1 MNLLFSRLL
10 RDFIDRK
17 HRFVAGSQV
26 NDRAQRSEP
35 RPTVDFFPVVASK
48 RDRSNDLFQFPAVI
62 TEILRQIFLPFSLFL
77 SSFFSFFL
85 FLFPLFTQFL
95 TFFHAPSRSS
105 FETDRRVHLLFL
117 RSMLHDRLTYK
128 PRTG

>member
-35 RPTVDFFPVVASK
+35 RPTVDFVPVVASK

-77 SSFFSFFL
+77 SSFFSISHVL
-85 FLFPLFTQFL
+85 SRSL
-95 TFFHAPSRSS
+95 TFLVRNRSTRAPLVSPIDASRP
-105 FETDRRVHLLFL
+105 TNV
-117 RSMLHDRLTYK
+117 
-128 PRTG
+128 